1 MNIRSISC
9 IETIL
14 HKGDKFMATASIQKK
29 PASLQQESGTMYNI
43 LFIIGLCHL
52 LNDSIQSVIPAMFP
66 ILEESMGLSFTQL
79 GLIAFALNMVSSV
92 MQPVVGLY
100 TDKKPMPYALPI
112 GLTSSMLGVLG
123 LAFAPSFLTILLSVI
138 FIGLGSA
145 IFHPEGSRVAY
156 MAAGNRR
163 GLAQSI
169 YQVGGNSGQALAPL
183 ITALILVPLGQFGA
197 IWFTVVAALAVGFL
211 VYIASWYTRKLKEI
225 KATKKIKVKNTDTKA
240 LSKSIRNA
248 VIIIIFLIFARSWYV
263 SAISG
268 FYAFFAIDKYELT
281 IASSQIYIFTFLL
294 MGAVGTFLGGPLADR
309 FGKRTVILISLL
321 ATAPLSLLLP
331 FVGST
336 LSIIILALIGIILMS
351 SFSVTVV
358 YAQELVPGKIGLMS
372 GLTVGLAFGM
382 GAIGSVALGAL
393 IDWIG
398 LTTTMIG
405 VALLPLL
412 GILAFLLPTDRKVTE
427 WQQAN

>member
-1 MNIRSISC
+1 MS
-9 IETIL
+9 
-14 HKGDKFMATASIQKK
+14 TASIPKK
-29 PASLQQESGTMYNI
+29 PASYQRDTGTVYNI

-66 ILEESMGLSFTQL
+66 ILEKSMGLTFTQL
-79 GLIAFALNMVSSV
+79 GLIAFSLNMVSSV
-92 MQPVVGLY
+92 MQPVVGFY
-100 TDKKPMPYALPI
+100 TDKRPMPYALPI

-123 LAFAPSFLTILLSVI
+123 LAFAPSFITILLSVI

-169 YQVGGNSGQALAPL
+169 YQVGGNSGQALAPV

-197 IWFTVVAALAVGFL
+197 IWFTVVAALAVCFL
-211 VYIASWYTRKLKEI
+211 IYIAKWYSAKLSIMNAERKAKQQVEN
-225 KATKKIKVKNTDTKA
+225 KSKS
-240 LSKSIRNA
+240 LSKAIRNA
-248 VIIIIFLIFARSWYV
+248 LIIIIFIIFARSWYG
-263 SAISG
+263 SAISN
-268 FYAFFAIDKYELT
+268 FYAFYAIEKYDLT
-281 IASSQIYIFTFLL
+281 IATSQLYIFTFLV

-309 FGKRTVILISLL
+309 FGKRNVILVSLL
-321 ATAPLSLLLP
+321 ATVPFTLLLP
-331 FVGST
+331 FVGPTAS
-336 LSIIILALIGIILMS
+336 LILLGCIGIILMS

-358 YAQELVPGKIGLMS
+358 YAQELVPGKIGTMS

-382 GAIGSVALGAL
+382 GAIGSVALGAI
-393 IDWIG
+393 IDTLG

-405 VALLPLL
+405 VALLPVL
-412 GILAFLLPTDRKVTE
+412 GILAFLLPSDRKLQE
-427 WQQAN
+427 WQQQ